1 MSDFKNYFERIYG
14 VRWAEL
20 LPALRQAAPKVTRPC
35 FGGYSEYVMDSASIR
50 AAQALKVCPGDR
62 VLDLCAAPGG
72 KTLILAEALQGSGS
86 VTANELS
93 MARRRRLK
101 DVVESHVPER
111 FRPLILI
118 TGFDGNQ
125 FGLKKKSEYDRIL
138 LDAPCSS
145 EAHLLEADP
154 QMKDWRESRTK
165 QLAMRQYSLL
175 CSALLALKEGGTLVY
190 STCSISPLE
199 NDGVIERLLKRK
211 SNEVMLDPEDSDL
224 LDLEKTGYGYQVFPD
239 RNAGAG
245 PIYFSRLVKR

>member
-1 MSDFKNYFERIYG
+1 MSDFQSYYERIYES
-14 VRWAEL
+14 RWPDL
-20 LPALRQAAPKVTRPC
+20 LRALKEPAQKTTRSC
-35 FGGYSEYVMDSASIR
+35 FGGYAEYVMDSASI
-50 AAQALKVCPGDR
+50 AAAHALQVQSGDR

-72 KTLILAEALQGSGS
+72 KTLILAEALEGKGSL
-86 VTANELS
+86 TANELS

-101 DVVESHVPER
+101 DVIESHVPENL
-111 FRPLILI
+111 RPLILI

-154 QMKDWRESRTK
+154 LMKDWRESRTK

-175 CSALLALKEGGTLVY
+175 CSALLALKPGGTLVY

-199 NDGVIERLLKRK
+199 NDGVIERVLKRK
-211 SNEVMLDPEDSDL
+211 SDEVRIDTNEADLSDF
-224 LDLEKTGYGYQVFPD
+224 EKTRFGHQIFPD
-239 RNAGAG
+239 RSQGAG
-245 PIYFSRLVKR
+245 PIYLSRLVKR